1 MLKSAIQALRTTPL
15 RLMVLAQ
22 ALAIAA
28 QLSVLLTAD
37 RYQQLF
43 QQEAAQLLGYGA

>member
-1 MLKSAIQALRTTPL
+1 MLQVTFTSLKQALRPTPL

-28 QLSVLLTAD
+28 LI
-37 RYQQLF
+37 
-43 QQEAAQLLGYGA
+43 